1 MMSNKPVILI
11 VEDAGDVAQLVRVIL
26 RKFDLEIHHVDN
38 GQSGLVFLESTIP
51 DLMILDIAMPVMN
64 GWQFLE
70 MVRELPDRRQIPV
83 IMLTA
88 HTDSGNRMVGQ
99 MEAVAAYLTKPIA
112 PDELRGAV
120 TRVLGVS

>member
-51 DLMILDIAMPVMN
+51 DLIILDIAMPVMN